1 MNQSALVLADFIPKN
16 LTNIQ
21 TIDHQSFDFEKLF
34 KQAKQ
39 NTIPATYVIQ
49 IKNPKDFFSLIKKRI
64 KIIKAAGGLVKNGDG
79 QFLFIHRLG
88 KWDLPKGKVDEN
100 ESTRNAAIREVEE
113 ECGIHVDYLGQ
124 KIRSTYHSY
133 VMKGELVIKKTN
145 WYEMGVN
152 RIPKLR
158 PQLEEDITEAVWLG
172 RDKLHKI
179 RKNTYPLIED
189 ILETIA
195 PADQG

>member
-1 MNQSALVLADFIPKN
+1 MADFIPKN